1 MRLSPRAA
9 RVLAT
14 LMETFWLMCLAVIAM
29 FAFFLVLGA
38 ISPGRAIT
46 VTLVVAALA
55 VLWIAHAVWRSRH
68 GDGRDPDARRARE
81 RRGF

>member
-14 LMETFWLMCLAVIAM
+14 LMETFWLLCLAVITM

-46 VTLVVAALA
+46 ATFIVAALA
-55 VLWIAHAVWRSRH
+55 VLWVVHAVWQSRH
-68 GDGRDPDARRARE
+68 GDGPDPDARRARE

>member
-1 MRLSPRAA
+1 VHRSPRAA

-14 LMETFWLMCLAVIAM
+14 LSETFWLLCLAIVVM

-55 VLWIAHAVWRSRH
+55 VLWIVHAIWQSRH
-68 GDGRDPDARRARE
+68 DDGPDPDARRARE